1 MTDIFDEMA
10 AAYGGSP
17 TAPAANPAQNE
28 VPVVSRRG
36 ALIGAA
42 AAGGAFWL
50 GWIPGAAAQSA
61 NPPQGTAGA
70 AVGAGS
76 ATIVNPEAYNA
87 MAWLRIEADNT
98 VRIMVAKSEMGQGVL
113 TSLPM
118 IIADELDADWS
129 RVRTAHAPLG
139 RAFDDPRANA
149 RDTGGSRSVR
159 LSYDLMR
166 SIGAS
171 AREMLVSAAAAQWG
185 VDAAQCTTRDSFV
198 AHPPSGRRLAYAAVA
213 SAAAKLEVPAKPK
226 LKDPSEFRIIG
237 RSLPRVDVPDK
248 VTGRAIYAS
257 DVRLPRMLS
266 ATLVQSPVFGGKVA
280 AVDDTAARAIAGVHS
295 VVRFD
300 DWVGVIADTFWHA
313 LQGARALKITWNEGD
328 FASVSQADISKRF
341 AEAAQTP
348 GVRVRTEGDAAQA
361 LAAAARKIDVVY
373 EVPYL
378 AQTPMEPL
386 SCVAQIEG
394 GRCKL
399 WAGTQ
404 RQSHTA
410 QRVAQTLGM
419 NLADIEIETT
429 QLGGGLGRRFAED
442 FVVQAALLARTTA
455 GRPVKLLWTREEDV
469 QHAYY
474 RPATYNRF
482 VAGLDDKGQPLAW
495 THKIVGQ
502 AVLKAF
508 RPELVRNGLD
518 PTSVEG
524 AANMPYGI
532 AHVAVDYVLQD
543 LPVPV
548 GPWRSVGS
556 SQNAF
561 VTEGFV
567 DELAHAA
574 GRDPLEFR
582 KALLGKHPRHVA
594 VLDLLAARGGWSQ
607 PLAAGTG
614 RGLAVAEC
622 FGGWCAQMAEVRA
635 LPDGKIKVERIV
647 AVIDCGRAIN
657 PRGVRE
663 QLESAIVYALS
674 ATLKGEI
681 TIDRGRV
688 TQSNLIDS
696 GTLRINE
703 IPKIELHI
711 LPSTAAPGGV
721 GEVGTPPTAPAVVN
735 AVFAATGKR
744 IRSLPLSR
752 HNLV

>member
-1 MTDIFDEMA
+1 MMDIFDEIA
-10 AAYGGSP
+10 AAHGLSL
-17 TAPAANPAQNE
+17 AASASDANKGEQPRL
-28 VPVVSRRG
+28 SRRG
-36 ALIGAA
+36 ALVGAIA
-42 AAGGAFWL
+42 TGGAFWL
-50 GWIPGAAAQSA
+50 GWIPDTLAQTP

-70 AVGAGS
+70 TVGAGG

-129 RVRTAHAPLG
+129 RVKTEHAPLG

-159 LSYDLMR
+159 LSYELMR
-166 SIGAS
+166 TIGAS
-171 AREMLVSAAAAQWG
+171 AREMLVSAAAAQWN
-185 VDAAQCTTRDSFV
+185 VDATQCMTRDSFV
-198 AHPPSGRRLAYAAVA
+198 VHSPSGRRLAYAAVA
-213 SAAAKLEVPAKPK
+213 LAAAKLEVPAKSK

-237 RSLPRVDVPDK
+237 KSLPRVDVPEK
-248 VTGRAIYAS
+248 VMGKALYAS
-257 DVRLPRMLS
+257 DMRLPGMLV

-280 AVDDTAARAIAGVHS
+280 AVDDVAARAIQGVHS

-300 DWVGVIADTFWHA
+300 NWVGVIADTFWHA
-313 LQGARALKITWNEGD
+313 LQGARALKIAWNEGD
-328 FASVSQADISKRF
+328 FAAVSQADISKRF

-348 GVRVRTEGDAAQA
+348 GVRVRTDGDAAQA
-361 LAAAARKIDVVY
+361 LAAAAKRIDVVY

-386 SCVAQIEG
+386 SCVAQMEG
-394 GRCKL
+394 GRCKI

-410 QRVAQTLGM
+410 QRLAQTLGM
-419 NLADIEIETT
+419 NAADIDIQTT

-469 QHAYY
+469 QHAFY

-482 VAGLDDKGQPLAW
+482 IGGLDDKGQPVAW
-495 THKIVGQ
+495 THKIVSQ

-524 AANMPYGI
+524 ASNMPYSI
-532 AHVAVDYVLQD
+532 ANVAVDYVLQD

-582 KALLGKHPRHVA
+582 KALLSKHPRHRA
-594 VLDLLAARGGWSQ
+594 VLDLLAERSGWDK

-622 FGGWCAQMAEVRA
+622 FGGWCAQMAEVRV

-647 AVIDCGRAIN
+647 AVIDCGRVIN
-657 PRGVRE
+657 PHGVTE
-663 QLESAIVYALS
+663 QLESNIVYALS
-674 ATLKGEI
+674 ATLNGEI
-681 TIDRGRV
+681 TIDKGRV
-688 TQSNLIDS
+688 AQSNFHNY
-696 GTLRINE
+696 GALRINE

-721 GEVGTPPTAPAVVN
+721 GEVGTPPVAPAVVN
-735 AVFAATGKR
+735 AIFAATGKR

>member
-1 MTDIFDEMA
+1 MTDIFDEIA
-10 AAYGGSP
+10 ATHGLSP
-17 TAPAANPAQNE
+17 ISPAHTAAQDE
-28 VPVVSRRG
+28 LPRMSRRG
-36 ALIGAA
+36 ALIGGICT
-42 AAGGAFWL
+42 GGAFWL
-50 GWIPGAAAQSA
+50 GWIPSIQAQTPS
-61 NPPQGTAGA
+61 PPQGTAGA
-70 AVGAGS
+70 TVGAGGT
-76 ATIVNPEAYNA
+76 TIVNPEAYNA
-87 MAWLRIEADNT
+87 MAWLTIEADNT

-129 RVRTAHAPLG
+129 RVKTEHAPLG

-159 LSYDLMR
+159 LSYELMR
-166 SIGAS
+166 TIGAS
-171 AREMLVSAAAAQWG
+171 AREMLVSAAATQWS
-185 VDAAQCTTRDSFV
+185 VDAAQCMTRDSFV
-198 AHPPSGRRLAYAAVA
+198 VHPSSGRRLAYAAVA
-213 SAAAKLEVPAKPK
+213 VAAAKLEVPAKPK

-237 RSLPRVDVPDK
+237 QSLPRVDIPDK
-248 VTGRAIYAS
+248 VTGKTTYTS
-257 DVRLPRMLS
+257 DLRLPGMLV

-280 AVDDTAARAIAGVHS
+280 TVDDAAARAIKGVHS

-328 FASVSQADISKRF
+328 FAAVSQADINKRF
-341 AEAAQTP
+341 ADAAQTP

-361 LAAAARKIDVVY
+361 LAAAVKRIDAVY

-410 QRVAQTLGM
+410 QRVAQTLGI
-419 NLADIEIETT
+419 NAADIDIQTM
-429 QLGGGLGRRFAED
+429 QMGGGLGRRFSED
-442 FVVQAALLARTTA
+442 FVLQAALLARTTQ

-469 QHAYY
+469 QHAFY

-482 VAGLDDKGQPLAW
+482 VGGLDDKGQPLAW

-524 AANMPYGI
+524 ASNMPYSI
-532 AHVAVDYVLQD
+532 ANIAVDYVMQD

-582 KALLGKHPRHVA
+582 KGLLGRHPRHLA
-594 VLDLLAARGGWSQ
+594 VLGLLAERGGWSK
-607 PLAAGTG
+607 PLPTGTG
-614 RGLAVAEC
+614 RGVAVAEC

-635 LPDGKIKVERIV
+635 LPDGKIRVERIV
-647 AVIDCGRAIN
+647 AVIDCGRAVN

-674 ATLKGEI
+674 ATLSGEI
-681 TIDRGRV
+681 IIDKGRV
-688 TQSNLIDS
+688 AQSNFHNYS
-696 GTLRINE
+696 ALRINE
-703 IPKIELHI
+703 IPKLELHI
-711 LPSTAAPGGV
+711 VPSTAVPGGV